1 MAKLQK
7 IETTHYIYE
16 YELTEEELKLY
27 QEDEDAFWEQFDEDN
42 WGDYYMDVDSTPTDY
57 DFIED

>member
-16 YELTEEELKLY
+16 YELTEEELQMYLDDA
-27 QEDEDAFWEQFDEDN
+27 EAFWDQFDDE
-42 WGDYYMDVDSTPTDY
+42 WGDPYMDVDSTQPEIDL
-57 DFIED
+57 IED